1 MMKTPK
7 NPRHLSLLLFGLLL
21 GLALAGCSNE
31 ENPAGT
37 NLTGT
42 DDYENMDFS
51 QTYGG
56 LTATDEP
63 EAFGDPY
70 LMQLDA
76 VESAEESDDPLQ
88 VDPEVAAL
96 EALSEQP
103 LDPDD
108 PTGLRRPRF
117 TFLKIT
123 WGMLDGEV
131 DALGNTDE
139 TQDLLDWSGMLTVD
153 RGIVVVR
160 RVILFERPHD
170 HLIFP
175 RLNRRTVA
183 WISYTGRHYDG
194 LLIEIIERPTDLRSA
209 EGAELAPNMLHFHTG
224 PYSGYF
230 AVRELPD
237 LNEIHDVD
245 DEGNA
250 IQFAGFRLSDIRLC
264 PKGFLSGIWHS
275 LPNVD
280 ANVAEGP
287 LAVGVFKGRW
297 VSVLGHMRGFMRG
310 RYGYDANGERV
321 FVGKYIDRRG
331 RFQGFLRGTWEP
343 LPENRG
349 HGVFRGHWVN
359 AAETVQGVLG
369 GDYFH
374 LPERPGGFFG
384 GRWATLCDQEAV
396 DTIQ

>member
-1 MMKTPK
+1 MMKSRT
-7 NPRHLSLLLFGLLL
+7 NPRYTMLLLLGLLL
-21 GLALAGCSNE
+21 GLALAGCSND

-37 NLTGT
+37 SLIGT
-42 DDYENMDFS
+42 DDYDNMDLS

-70 LMQLDA
+70 LLQLEA
-76 VESAEESDDPLQ
+76 GEAAEESDDPLQ
-88 VDPEVAAL
+88 VDPEVASL

-103 LDPDD
+103 AEPDD
-108 PTGLRRPRF
+108 PDGLRRPRF

-131 DALGNTDE
+131 DDLGNTDE

-160 RVILFERPHD
+160 RVILFERPRD
-170 HLIFP
+170 QLVYP
-175 RLNRRTVA
+175 RLNRQTVA
-183 WISYTGRHYDG
+183 WISHTGRHYDG
-194 LLIEIIERPTDLRSA
+194 LLIEILERPTDLRSA

-224 PYSGYF
+224 PYSADF

-245 DEGNA
+245 DEGDA
-250 IQFAGFRLSDIRLC
+250 IQLVGFRLSDIGLC
-264 PKGFLSGIWHS
+264 PKGFLSGIWHG
-275 LPNVD
+275 LPD
-280 ANVAEGP
+280 MDETVAAGP

-297 VSVLGHMRGFMRG
+297 VGVRGHLRGFVHG
-310 RYGYDANGERV
+310 RYGYDGNGERV

-343 LPENRG
+343 RTENRG
-349 HGVFRGHWVN
+349 HGSFRGQWMN
-359 AAETVQGVLG
+359 AGGTAQGVLG
-369 GDYFH
+369 GEYFH
-374 LPERPGGFFG
+374 LPERPGGFFS
-384 GRWATLCDQEAV
+384 GRWATLCDRQAV

>member
-1 MMKTPK
+1 MRSRT
-7 NPRHLSLLLFGLLL
+7 NPRHATLLLLGLLL
-21 GLALAGCSNE
+21 GLALAGCSND

-37 NLTGT
+37 SLTGT
-42 DDYENMDFS
+42 DDYDNMDLS

-56 LTATDEP
+56 LTPTDEP

-70 LMQLDA
+70 LLQLDA
-76 VESAEESDDPLQ
+76 VESSEASDDPLQ
-88 VDPEVAAL
+88 ADPEVVAL
-96 EALSEQP
+96 ETLSEQP
-103 LDPDD
+103 LEPDD
-108 PTGLRRPRF
+108 PDGLKRPRF

-170 HLIFP
+170 HLVYP
-175 RLNRRTVA
+175 RLNRHAVA
-183 WISYTGRHYDG
+183 WISHTGRHYDG

-209 EGAELAPNMLHFHTG
+209 EGTELSPNMLHFNTG
-224 PYSGYF
+224 PYSADL

-250 IQFAGFRLSDIRLC
+250 IQFVGFRLSDIGLC
-264 PKGFLSGIWHS
+264 PKGFLSGIWRS
-275 LPNVD
+275 LPGVSD
-280 ANVAEGP
+280 TVVVGP
-287 LAVGVFKGRW
+287 QAVGFFKGRW
-297 VSVLGHMRGFMRG
+297 VGVRGLVRGFVRG
-310 RYGYDANGERV
+310 QYGYGENGERI
-321 FVGKYIDRRG
+321 FIGKYIDRRG
-331 RFQGFLRGTWEP
+331 RFQGFLRGTWESRSDS
-343 LPENRG
+343 RG
-349 HGVFRGHWVN
+349 HGSFRGQWMN

-369 GDYFH
+369 GEYVH
-374 LPERPGGFFG
+374 LRERPGGFFS